1 MTHKKENEPQDFS
14 EFEKEKE
21 KPWWAEAVKDLTAAG
36 LATVFMTE
44 EGIRGYLKEKKLPK
58 ELASLLLESF
68 SKKKDNLYEMLTRE
82 FGKMLSKIDFTRELQ
97 KFLETHEIDIQ
108 AKVAFKKREGTHE
121 KSHQDSVS
129 S

>member
-1 MTHKKENEPQDFS
+1 MSDKKDNASQES

-58 ELASLLLESF
+58 EIANLLLESF

-97 KFLETHEIDIQ
+97 KFLETHEMDVH
-108 AKVAFKKREGTHE
+108 AKVSFKKREGTHE
-121 KSHQDSVS
+121 KSH
-129 S
+129 